1 MRKRPEPQLLLSDL
15 PEPRQAARLDDEE
28 KHDKPAE
35 DHVLEIGQHVDRY
48 GKSEPQ
54 SGAIEEKRR
63 QDEKGGAE
71 ERAEDAAEAAD
82 DHHEEN
88 LERAVDVEGERL
100 DAAGID
106 ERPQR
111 PGNADVERADGK
123 GRELGGKR
131 LDADDLG
138 GDVHVADR
146 HPRAPDAAADQVLGG
161 EGEDADEAQ
170 GEEILGDRA
179 GFGAGD
185 GGDAEDA
192 ARRRADHARGAVV
205 KEPREFVEHPDEE
218 ELRRQR
224 GDREIESLDA
234 QAGEA
239 EDDADRRRDEP
250 GEEKDRYD
258 IESGKAG
265 GQLEGGEG
273 ADRHEAA
280 SAERELSGIAGE
292 AADDGARDRGEAA
305 EDEHGQR
312 LQGDQRQ
319 RELHAEIAAPHN
331 AGDEADDAGD
341 RPDDDPDGLQRNA
354 DAERRLMVV
363 GDRPQGAADGG
374 LLEEDGEAGDQDAGD
389 GGGDEIE
396 LVDQDAADDD
406 RLLGNADVEH
416 LDVAAP
422 DELAEA
428 VEEEGDADR
437 RHEQDDRLLVDE
449 RAQHDALDD
458 EGERHHHGDRRQEGQ
473 PYRHAEIDQPD
484 EGQRREQHHDAL
496 GEVEHP

>member
-35 DHVLEIGQHVDRY
+35 
-48 GKSEPQ
+48 
-54 SGAIEEKRR
+54 
-63 QDEKGGAE
+63 
-71 ERAEDAAEAAD
+71 
-82 DHHEEN
+82 
-88 LERAVDVEGERL
+88 
-100 DAAGID
+100 
-106 ERPQR
+106 
-111 PGNADVERADGK
+111 
-123 GRELGGKR
+123 
-131 LDADDLG
+131 
-138 GDVHVADR
+138 
-146 HPRAPDAAADQVLGG
+146 DQVLGG

-273 ADRHEAA
+273 AA
-280 SAERELSGIAGE
+280 
-292 AADDGARDRGEAA
+292 
-305 EDEHGQR
+305 
-312 LQGDQRQ
+312 
-319 RELHAEIAAPHN
+319 
-331 AGDEADDAGD
+331 
-341 RPDDDPDGLQRNA
+341 
-354 DAERRLMVV
+354 
-363 GDRPQGAADGG
+363 
-374 LLEEDGEAGDQDAGD
+374 
-389 GGGDEIE
+389 
-396 LVDQDAADDD
+396 
-406 RLLGNADVEH
+406 
-416 LDVAAP
+416 
-422 DELAEA
+422 
-428 VEEEGDADR
+428 
-437 RHEQDDRLLVDE
+437 
-449 RAQHDALDD
+449 
-458 EGERHHHGDRRQEGQ
+458 
-473 PYRHAEIDQPD
+473 
-484 EGQRREQHHDAL
+484 
-496 GEVEHP
+496 